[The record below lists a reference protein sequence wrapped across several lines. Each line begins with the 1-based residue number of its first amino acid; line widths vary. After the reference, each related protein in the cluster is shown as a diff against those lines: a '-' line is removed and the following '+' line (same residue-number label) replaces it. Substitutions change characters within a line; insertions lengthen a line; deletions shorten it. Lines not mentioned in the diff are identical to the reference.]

1 MYAESGNRP
10 AETKAAKVAL
20 PVREASRKG
29 GRVAA
34 VRVERTESTLL
45 TPIENPSAIRLAT
58 PKIKMMLEES
68 AAPEI
73 LAMTTNVVT
82 IPSFAP

>member
-1 MYAESGNRP
+1 MYAERGNKP
-10 AETKAAKVAL
+10 ATTNAAKVAV
-20 PVREASRKG
+20 PMRDASSKR

-45 TPIENPSAIRLAT
+45 TPIENPSAARLAI
-58 PKIKMMLEES
+58 PRIKTMLEES
-68 AAPEI
+68 AAPEM